1 MIRSLTI
8 GVPIFDRAKPEL
20 AEQLG
25 RLRAEA
31 EALSAEQGIE
41 LRTVRLT
48 LPPPQVDAEAAPG
61 VLRSIIET
69 VRELADV
76 AGARWY
82 CMPLDL
88 FVAQGRQALLD
99 EAQALV
105 LRDNKLFLNLI
116 VATPEAISMEG
127 AEAASRFVLG
137 LSRRSNNGIDNF
149 RVGVSAACPAATP
162 FFPFSRHDG
171 EQLAFSIAMETT
183 AIALALAEEVR
194 RQRLSL
200 EELQN
205 RLIAALAEEMARVD
219 AFGRELERRLG
230 ITYRGLDGSL
240 APFPDGV
247 TSVAKLVELLGPTPV
262 GSLGS
267 IFITSVLTDALKLA
281 ARQAQARTVGFNGVM
296 YSVLED
302 NGLTEANNLRALSLE
317 KLAALST
324 VCGCGIDMV
333 PVPATM
339 FGEDLSALILDIAA
353 LAVRLRKPLG
363 VRLLPIP
370 NRAVNEYTQLNLD
383 FLCDSRVMDPG
394 ISASKPILCEPVWR
408 YAADRL
414 EERE

>member
-20 AEQLG
+20 AQQLG
-25 RLRAEA
+25 DLRRHSQ
-31 EALSAEQGIE
+31 ALSTEQGIE

-48 LPPPQVDAEAAPG
+48 LPPSQVDADAEPG
-61 VLRSIIET
+61 VLRSVVEM
-69 VRELADV
+69 VRELADIV
-76 AGARWY
+76 GARWY

-88 FVAQGRQALLD
+88 FATRGLQALLD

-116 VATPEAISMEG
+116 VATPEAISMDG
-127 AEAASRFVLG
+127 AEAASRFILG

-162 FFPFSRHDG
+162 FFPFSRHEGD
-171 EQLAFSIAMETT
+171 ELAFSLAMETT
-183 AIALALAEEVR
+183 AIALELAAHAR
-194 RQRLSL
+194 QQRLSL
-200 EELQN
+200 ARFQDL
-205 RLIAALAEEMARVD
+205 LIEGLAAEMARVD
-219 AFGRELERRLG
+219 TYGRALEERSG
-230 ITYRGLDGSL
+230 VAYRGLDGSF

-247 TSVAKLVELLGPTPV
+247 TSVARLVELLGPTPV

-267 IFITSVLTDALKLA
+267 IFITSVLTDALKQA
-281 ARQAQARTVGFNGVM
+281 AQRAGARTVGFNGVM

-333 PVPATM
+333 PVPSTM

-394 ISASKPILCEPVWR
+394 ISASKPLLCEPVWR
-408 YAADRL
+408 YAADRSK
-414 EERE
+414 EPQ

>member
-25 RLRAEA
+25 RLRLES
-31 EALSAEQGIE
+31 ESLSAELDLE
-41 LRTVRLT
+41 LRTTRLT

-61 VLRSIIET
+61 VLRSVVEM

-82 CMPLDL
+82 CMPIDL
-88 FVAQGRQALLD
+88 FATLGRQALLD

-105 LRDNKLFLNLI
+105 VRDNRLFLNLI
-116 VATPEAISMEG
+116 VATPDAISMDG

-137 LSRRSNNGIDNF
+137 LARRSNNGIDNF
-149 RVGVSAACPAATP
+149 RVGVSAACPPATP
-162 FFPFSRHDG
+162 FFPFSRHEGD
-171 EQLAFSIAMETT
+171 QLAFSIAMETT
-183 AIALALAEEVR
+183 TVALALAEEAR

-200 EELQN
+200 AEFQN
-205 RLIAALAEEMARVD
+205 RLIEGLAREMGRVD
-219 AFGRELERRLG
+219 AYGRELESRSG
-230 ITYRGLDGSL
+230 IAYRGLDGSL

-247 TSVAKLVELLGPTPV
+247 TSVARLVELLGPTPV

-267 IFITSVLTDALKLA
+267 IFITSVLTDALKQA
-281 ARQAQARTVGFNGVM
+281 AQRAGARTVGFNGVM

-408 YAADRL
+408 YAADRQK
-414 EERE
+414 EQQ